1 MLISIA
7 LSALCSMLEA
17 TLLSTPLSFITG
29 LEEQGVKGAAR
40 LKKLKQN
47 TDRPISAILCLNTI
61 ANTVGASIV
70 GSLVYEVYGDALV
83 GAFSTVF
90 TLMILFF
97 SEIIP
102 KTIGTSYWR
111 SLALPASSIISGMIF
126 ITYPLVWILE
136 KFTKLISSRSEQVSV
151 SREDISAMVSVATEE
166 EEIEKEEKKM
176 IQNILK
182 LDEVTAHEIMTPS
195 VVVEMVPGNMTIREF
210 YESENTHSRILI
222 YDEEND
228 EYVTG
233 YVLRQEVL
241 EKMAE
246 DKFDVT
252 LDDIIRPIMTFRE
265 EDSVSDIWETL
276 LEKKEL
282 LFSMGVDKVE
292 VLDFTR
298 DFSTMTTKEYLLMLI
313 EKYGAKTILIGY
325 DNRMGCDAKCADEVA
340 AVAEGLGLEVVRSVM
355 IPSAGGIAVSSTK
368 IRQRI
373 EEGDMDA
380 AASML
385 GYDYSLHGVVVAG
398 NRLGSTIGFPTANMQ
413 LYEQLKLIPGNG
425 VYFVKVQ
432 TLGRCFHGMCNV
444 GFRPTVGSGGSR
456 TMETHIFDF
465 EEDIYGLDIEVT
477 FLRKIRDEIRF
488 DSLEELALQLEK
500 DRGSCMDLI

>member
-1 MLISIA
+1 MLVSIA

-17 TLLSTPLSFITG
+17 TLLSTPLSYITG

-40 LKKLKQN
+40 LKTLKQN

-90 TLMILFF
+90 TLAILFF

-111 SLALPASSIISGMIF
+111 KLAIPASSIISGMIF
-126 ITYPLVWILE
+126 ISYPLVWILE

-195 VVVEMVPGNMTIREF
+195 VVVEMVPGSMTIREF
-210 YESENTHSRILI
+210 YESENSHSRILI
-222 YDEEND
+222 YDEDND

-246 DKFDVT
+246 DKFNTT
-252 LDDIIRPIMTFRE
+252 LNEIIRPIMTFGE
-265 EDSVSDIWETL
+265 EESVSDIWEKL
-276 LEKKEL
+276 IEKKEQISAIL
-282 LFSMGVDKVE
+282 DEYGSLRGIVTMEDVIETMLGHEIVD
-292 VLDFTR
+292 
-298 DFSTMTTKEYLLMLI
+298 
-313 EKYGAKTILIGY
+313 EK
-325 DNRMGCDAKCADEVA
+325 DEVVDMQEYA
-340 AVAEGLGLEVVRSVM
+340 KEQWEKAQKDIVKAE
-355 IPSAGGIAVSSTK
+355 
-368 IRQRI
+368 
-373 EEGDMDA
+373 
-380 AASML
+380 
-385 GYDYSLHGVVVAG
+385 
-398 NRLGSTIGFPTANMQ
+398 
-413 LYEQLKLIPGNG
+413 
-425 VYFVKVQ
+425 
-432 TLGRCFHGMCNV
+432 
-444 GFRPTVGSGGSR
+444 
-456 TMETHIFDF
+456 
-465 EEDIYGLDIEVT
+465 
-477 FLRKIRDEIRF
+477 
-488 DSLEELALQLEK
+488 
-500 DRGSCMDLI
+500 